1 MQFRNVSHALQWSFQ
16 IVGTPILKGSSV
28 FSMMPSSGRNGS
40 ELTSHDRH
48 AQAAL
53 ILGMVERLAD
63 VNQKAWIVAQYGK
76 VFKMREHS
84 AGDPR
89 LSVEQKAAV
98 EMANAVEMQLVKAVM
113 ASFGTG
119 MHSTRGVS
127 KLVRNYFGASIGVNA
142 IRTDLKCSHSAV
154 PEWKDRVYSALDRIE
169 ANIENTLENEMAK
182 QGLIEVAI
190 CA

>member
-28 FSMMPSSGRNGS
+28 FSMMPSSGRNGT

-89 LSVEQKAAV
+89 QKAAV